1 MKVELISPFGPTIL
15 KTTLPSKIFD
25 QINEYVENFDG
36 DTGQFPNMLLR
47 DIDNIFLE
55 KKFCDEIGFTEFV
68 ESLGNG
74 YLYNVS
80 NPRNYASLVLSSK
93 DKDNDPDFGNSDN
106 VYAEAWVNRYY
117 SGDYT
122 PIHGHGSVLSG
133 IIFLK
138 VHPDLIR
145 EQKNVVYGRQ
155 LGSVPNMTRPN
166 GQVEFLYTSSH
177 DFSAPTWYPEQKMA
191 SVLLF
196 PSWLSHHTYPFKN
209 NKERRTLSFNL
220 VEA

>member
-1 MKVELISPFGPTIL
+1 MRVELISPFGPTIM
-15 KTTLPSKIFD
+15 KTTLTSKMFD
-25 QINEYVENFDG
+25 QINEYIENFDG
-36 DTGQFPNMLLR
+36 DANQFPNMLLR

-55 KKFCDEIGFTEFV
+55 KKFCDEIGFTKFV
-68 ESLGNG
+68 EELGNG
-74 YLYNVS
+74 YLHNVN
-80 NPRNYASLVLSSK
+80 NPRNYKSLVLGLK
-93 DKDNDPDFGNSDN
+93 DKNNDPDFVSSES

-145 EQKNVVYGRQ
+145 EQKNVEHNRQ
-155 LGSVPNMTRPN
+155 LGSVPNMTKLN
-166 GQVEFLYTSSH
+166 GQLEFIYTSSH
-177 DFSAPTWYPEQKMA
+177 DYSTPTWYPEQKMA

-220 VEA
+220 TAP

>member
-1 MKVELISPFGPTIL
+1 MRVELLSPFGPTIM
-15 KTTLPSKIFD
+15 KATLPSKIFN
-25 QINEYVENFDG
+25 QINEYIENFDG
-36 DTGQFPNMLLR
+36 DVSQFPNMLLR

-68 ESLGNG
+68 EELGNG
-74 YLYNVS
+74 YLYNVN
-80 NPRNYASLVLSSK
+80 NPRNYESLVLGLK
-93 DKDNDPDFGNSDN
+93 DKNTDPDFVSSES

-138 VHPDLIR
+138 FHPDLMR
-145 EQKNVVYGRQ
+145 EQNDVEYGRQ
-155 LGSVPNMTRPN
+155 LGSVPNRTRLN
-166 GQVEFLYTSSH
+166 GQLEFIYTSSH
-177 DFSAPTWYPEQKMA
+177 DFSSPTWYPEQKMA

-220 VEA
+220 TAK